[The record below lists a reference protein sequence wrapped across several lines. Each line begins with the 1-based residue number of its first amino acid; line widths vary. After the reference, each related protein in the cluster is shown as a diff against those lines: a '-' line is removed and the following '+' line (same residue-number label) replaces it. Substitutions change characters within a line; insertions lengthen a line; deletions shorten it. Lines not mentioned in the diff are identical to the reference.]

1 MSLSDQP
8 NKYFKGELC
17 MKFFNNLMK
26 NKPSNRNAF
35 AYKENMNAL
44 YPKIYRFTYPEAA
57 IVLPK
62 KANNTK
68 Y

>member
-1 MSLSDQP
+1 
-8 NKYFKGELC
+8 